1 MEIDYVALGKR
12 IKHIR
17 KKRKISQEQLAGWVN
32 VSVPHMSNIENG
44 KTKFSLQVLVDLAGA
59 LQVTPDA
66 LLFEQVEARGK
77 VRGVVLS
84 EIDRLL
90 SDCTEAQ
97 ISVIEEMVRSTKS
110 VLKQY
115 DKQIRE
121 IKKEKTEI

>member
-17 KKRKISQEQLAGWVN
+17 KKRKISQEQLAEWVN

-44 KTKFSLQVLVDLAGA
+44 KTKFSLQVLIDLADA

-66 LLFEQVEARGK
+66 LLFEQVEAKSK
-77 VRGVVLS
+77 VRGVVLG

-90 SDCTEAQ
+90 LDCTEAQ
-97 ISVIEEMVRSTKS
+97 MFVMEEMVRSTKKL
-110 VLKQY
+110 LKQY
-115 DKQIRE
+115 DESVRKM
-121 IKKEKTEI
+121 KKDKKWD